1 MNNVQIMFDIGIK
14 KDIIK
19 KTLFN
24 TENEKK
30 VCFIKN
36 IYILFP

>member
-1 MNNVQIMFDIGIK
+1 MNKIHIMFYIGIR

-24 TENEKK
+24 TETEKK

-36 IYILFP
+36 IYILFT